1 MSEKKKN
8 AVGDLTPATLE
19 NMPIGQKITAFEQ
32 ILNDQA
38 RLTGELEVI
47 SKRGNAVLE
56 ATGKTFTAYL
66 QKAELRIPKKREVD
80 PEVAVFAERIGT
92 NVSTIIAHG
101 SAN

>member
-38 RLTGELEVI
+38 RLNGCHKRRKEFENLEFGSHRIDHAPMLGMGAFWSGAVRLGL
-47 SKRGNAVLE
+47 KRAGGAIMLE
-56 ATGKTFTAYL
+56 HHL
-66 QKAELRIPKKREVD
+66 
-80 PEVAVFAERIGT
+80 VFLF
-92 NVSTIIAHG
+92 
-101 SAN
+101 